1 MLLESRDWFGFRKLR
16 KSEKSKTRNF
26 EGSFHMDEMEKL
38 SLEKE
43 MDDGCIVVG
52 NRTRQINGGQVK
64 VLDDT
69 SEIPYNY
76 KLLMDRKV
84 AIFKDGWRDTRFDN
98 IRNQVD
104 FRMADDNL
112 TVFLNTT
119 VNGETYGSILVN
131 EFRKLDKSGIQCKK
145 EMTLYYCF
153 DRLTYLCTVDSST
166 FPCNGAFKAALNTRL
181 SSDAFLQPPV
191 RNLTNLQENTKPA
204 HYRSDGWL
212 VLSSVKVSCS
222 NCACARG
229 SWEQ

>member
-1 MLLESRDWFGFRKLR
+1 
-16 KSEKSKTRNF
+16 
-26 EGSFHMDEMEKL
+26 MEKL

-52 NRTRQINGGQVK
+52 NRTRRINGGQVK

-131 EFRKLDKSGIQCKK
+131 EFRKL
-145 EMTLYYCF
+145 
-153 DRLTYLCTVDSST
+153 TYLCTVDSST
-166 FPCNGAFKAALNTRL
+166 FPCNGAFKAALNIRL

-222 NCACARG
+222 NFACARG